1 VFSNKEGSRAFFMIV
16 NHIVYVTLF
25 ILPTVI
31 IAAAINSQFNQILH
45 AHDFSTTDESLL
57 VTLVEQIK
65 TETQLVSTN
74 FLSNENASA
83 MEHARSAAKL
93 MKDLDDNMTQAKPSS
108 DITQIYDNGQRN
120 STTFAL
126 VVANIVD
133 EILRKYASAFDIGY
147 DLTNMSNMGT
157 TMMNMTTM
165 MMAMPIGNNSSSPS
179 MSMAMSSDTNHS
191 NMFREDLNS
200 SAATENNLVLVE
212 KYDYETAQ
220 VLSDNIDKEFSSQ
233 LRPRSPVN
241 ETANLDILE
250 NGLQELKQAVN
261 RKATPED
268 LMNIVHIQIH
278 PRLQNVYDLKL
289 SRSVVASSPD

>member
-1 VFSNKEGSRAFFMIV
+1 MIV
-16 NHIVYVTLF
+16 NHIVYGTLF
-25 ILPTVI
+25 ILSMVVI
-31 IAAAINSQFNQILH
+31 TAAINSQFSQILH

-65 TETQLVSTN
+65 AETQLVSTN
-74 FLSNENASA
+74 FLSNENESA

-93 MKDLDDNMTQAKPSS
+93 MKDLDDNMTQATPSS
-108 DITQIYDNGQRN
+108 DITQIYESGRRN

-157 TMMNMTTM
+157 MMMNMRP

-191 NMFREDLNS
+191 NTFRQDLNS
-200 SAATENNLVLVE
+200 SAVTEDNLVLIE

-220 VLSDNIDKEFSSQ
+220 VLSDNVDKEFNSQ

-250 NGLQELKQAVN
+250 KGLQELKQAVN

-278 PRLQNVYDLKL
+278 PRLQSIYDLRL
-289 SRSVVASSPD
+289 VRSVVASSPD